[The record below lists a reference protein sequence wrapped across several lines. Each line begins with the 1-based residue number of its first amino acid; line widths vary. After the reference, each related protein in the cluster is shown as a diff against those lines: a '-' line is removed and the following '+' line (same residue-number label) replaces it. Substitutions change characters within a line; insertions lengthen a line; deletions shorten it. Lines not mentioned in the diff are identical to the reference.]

1 MKKTFA
7 QLLCEA
13 EARGAA
19 TARRVAARFETDEVF
34 TLAGRAGVKITYGRW
49 TLVTIGECEKR
60 SRTIRVNLNAIEHAD
75 SIKHLGKEL
84 LERAIIAHEL
94 GHLFDTRTENLSA
107 DKPTER
113 LIDEH
118 TAHGFAA
125 QLLQVSCA
133 ELRSFESHFKNAD
146 R

>member
-7 QLLCEA
+7 QSLCEA
-13 EARGAA
+13 EARGAE
-19 TARRVAARFETDEVF
+19 TARRAVARFETDEVF
-34 TLAGRAGVKITYGRW
+34 TLARRAGVKITYGRW
-49 TLVTIGECEKR
+49 PLVTIGECEKR
-60 SRTIRVNLNAIEHAD
+60 SRTIRINLNAIERAN
-75 SIKHLGKEL
+75 SIKYLGKEL

-94 GHLFDTRTENLSA
+94 AHLFDTRTEKLSA
-107 DKPTER
+107 DKSTER

-133 ELRSFESHFKNAD
+133 ELRNFESHFKNAD

>member
-1 MKKTFA
+1 MRITPA

-13 EARGAA
+13 GARGAE
-19 TARRVAARFETDEVF
+19 TARRIAAQFQTDEVF
-34 TLAGRAGVKITYGRW
+34 TLARRAGVKIIYERW
-49 TLVTIGECEKR
+49 PLVTIGECEKR
-60 SRTIRVNLNAIEHAD
+60 SRTIRVNLNAIEHRD
-75 SIKHLGKEL
+75 SIKYLGKEL

-94 GHLFDTRTENLSA
+94 GHLFDTRTEKLSA
-107 DKPTER
+107 DKSTER

-133 ELRSFESHFKNAD
+133 ELRSIESHLKNAD